1 MPRTQTTQAR
11 KQTEFRDREASLKL
25 QMEVVD
31 RSPPGDLM
39 KREIADLAVRVFE
52 LSQTLK
58 EKWLAADY
66 TAKRQI
72 LEIVC
77 LNFRLDGTT
86 LVSQTRKPF
95 DWAPSGY
102 AEGLSVS
109 SSRDDRI

>member
-1 MPRTQTTQAR
+1 MPRAHQIQAR

-31 RSPPGDLM
+31 RSHH
-39 KREIADLAVRVFE
+39 EIADLSVRVFE

-86 LVSQTRKPF
+86 LVCQTRKPF
-95 DWAPSGY
+95 DAL

-109 SSRDDRI
+109 SSRSDRI

>member
-1 MPRTQTTQAR
+1 MRLMDEISADVFAR

-31 RSPPGDLM
+31 RSHH
-39 KREIADLAVRVFE
+39 EIADLAVRVFE

-86 LVSQTRKPF
+86 LVCQTRKPF
-95 DWAPSGY
+95 DAL
-102 AEGLSVS
+102 AEGLFVP
-109 SSRDDRI
+109 SSRSDRI